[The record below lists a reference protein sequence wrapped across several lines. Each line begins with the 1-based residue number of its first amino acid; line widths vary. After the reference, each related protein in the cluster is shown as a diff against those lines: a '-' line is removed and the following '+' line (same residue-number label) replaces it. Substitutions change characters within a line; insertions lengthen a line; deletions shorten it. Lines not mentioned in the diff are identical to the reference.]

1 MQLQRYMLGAGLQ
14 SPRHDDPATIRRLA
28 FRSRTLAFCGFADD
42 LLYRLKF
49 QSRSPHLPTDSRA
62 QQHGANVTKF
72 CGAESGLR
80 ARP

>member
-1 MQLQRYMLGAGLQ
+1 VQLPRYMLGAGLQ

-28 FRSRTLAFCGFADD
+28 FRSRTLAFCGFAERD
-42 LLYRLKF
+42 LLYRLKS

-62 QQHGANVTKF
+62 R
-72 CGAESGLR
+72 AESGLR